1 MANRLFQTLFQTMV
15 RGYVHLAG
23 KISLVTA
30 VKATKVTQG
39 LTLTAVDFGIGGNDI
54 TIAFTG
60 GATAGA
66 EVVSV
71 SGKAISVQI
80 ESGVSTVTQVRTAL
94 QAAGAA
100 TALAVTTGT
109 SGSAVATAAA
119 VSLTGGVDGVSTQAI
134 NGVASVAR
142 TGVGEYTVT
151 LADQYSALES
161 CNLTLK
167 AATAV
172 DLVPQIKSHDVA
184 GAKTIV
190 FRLLAGATAT
200 EVAAACE
207 VHFSAVLRNSS
218 LLK

>member
-1 MANRLFQTLFQTMV
+1 MATRLFSQDFQTLV
-15 RGYVHLAG
+15 RGYTHLAG
-23 KISLVTA
+23 KIELVVA
-30 VKATKVTQG
+30 VKATRVTQG
-39 LTLTAVDFGIGGNDI
+39 LTLTAVAFGTSGNDI
-54 TIAFTG
+54 TIAFTP

-66 EVVSV
+66 EVVTV
-71 SGKAISVQI
+71 VGNAISVQI
-80 ESGVSTVTQVRTAL
+80 ETGVSTVTQVRTAL

-119 VSLTGGVDGVSTQAI
+119 VSLAGGVEGVSSSTAL
-134 NGVASVAR
+134 NGASVAR

-151 LADQYSALES
+151 LSNTYNALES

-172 DLVPQIKSHDVA
+172 DLVPQIKSDDVSS
-184 GAKTIV
+184 AKTIV

-200 EVAAACE
+200 ELAAVAT
-207 VHFSAVLRNSS
+207 VNFSAVLRNSS
-218 LLK
+218 LTK